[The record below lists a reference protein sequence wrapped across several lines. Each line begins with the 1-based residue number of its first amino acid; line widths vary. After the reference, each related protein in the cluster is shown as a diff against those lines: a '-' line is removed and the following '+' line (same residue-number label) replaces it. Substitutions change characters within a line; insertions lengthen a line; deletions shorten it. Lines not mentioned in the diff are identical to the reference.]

1 MIDIKFLNKKTYF
14 AFHEEFIGVV
24 KKYYRS
30 KIDDMDILDDSAHH
44 RLCISEKIVKKSE
57 SFLVDTTPKA
67 SEENETT
74 PRYTLSVNTPVLS
87 NLKRPREDETRLSMA
102 SNRCFNCDKD
112 THGLRDCPEPRNMS
126 KIRKARN
133 DFNRRELRYH
143 DDNDESSLV
152 PGKLSDELKVA
163 LGLSGNQIPLHVYK
177 MRLYGYPPGW
187 LEDAKVQHSGLQLFT
202 GNDSK
207 VRDEREKAFKF
218 DVQKIHEF
226 PGFNVPPEGQFVD
239 KFRLLN
245 VPPMMPEHSKDYF
258 IKALGAQVING
269 YKKRKLNDRNVDS
282 TVCDE
287 VEMEI
292 ADDDDDEVIPLG
304 QTCYPEP
311 PPPGEEESEEGEISS
326 DNNSQSS
333 QDLERKKLKLL
344 NAIAAEEDPQQ
355 STKSRSCIDPVI
367 IENSENENRDN
378 SAKDIDIHEGHV
390 EATVFGT
397 PVLPS
402 FSPFEILPAGDNFME
417 GVSDVIAFEN
427 LAESTGKY
435 DNLRELIKKVRT
447 FQKKHQEE

>member
-1 MIDIKFLNKKTYF
+1 MD
-14 AFHEEFIGVV
+14 VV

-30 KIDDMDILDDSAHH
+30 KIDDMDILDDSAHN

-57 SFLVDTTPKA
+57 SFLVDTTPK
-67 SEENETT
+67 SSNENETT
-74 PRYTLSVNTPVLS
+74 PRYTSLNTPVLS
-87 NLKRPREDETRLSMA
+87 NLKRPREEEPRLSMS
-102 SNRCFNCDKD
+102 SNKCFNCDKD
-112 THGLRDCPEPRNMS
+112 THGLRDCPEPRNMN
-126 KIRKARN
+126 KIRRARN

-143 DDNDESSLV
+143 DDNDEYSSSLV
-152 PGKLSDELKVA
+152 PGKLSDDLKVA

-187 LEDAKVQHSGLQLFT
+187 LEEAKIQHSGLQLFT
-202 GNDSK
+202 GNESVND
-207 VRDEREKAFKF
+207 DREKAFKF

-245 VPPMMPEHSKDYF
+245 VPPMLPEHSKEFF

-269 YKKRKLNDRNVDS
+269 YKKRKLRDSNVDS

-292 ADDDDDEVIPLG
+292 ADDDDEEMIPLG
-304 QTCYPEP
+304 KTCYQEP
-311 PPPGEEESEEGEISS
+311 PPPGEESEDGEISS

-333 QDLERKKLKLL
+333 LDLEKKKQTLL
-344 NAIAAEEDPQQ
+344 NALAAEDEPQ
-355 STKSRSCIDPVI
+355 SSKTRNCIDPVI

-378 SAKDIDIHEGHV
+378 SAKDIDVGHV
-390 EATVFGT
+390 ETTVFGT

-402 FSPFEILPAGDNFME
+402 FSPFEILPAGDNFMS

-435 DNLRELIKKVRT
+435 ENMRELIKKVRS
-447 FQKKHQEE
+447 FQKQHQQE

>member
-1 MIDIKFLNKKTYF
+1 MLIDIKFLNKKTYF
-14 AFHEEFIGVV
+14 AFHEEFIDVV

-57 SFLVDTTPKA
+57 SFLIDTTPKA
-67 SEENETT
+67 SDENETT
-74 PRYTLSVNTPVLS
+74 PRYTSLNTPVLS
-87 NLKRPREDETRLSMA
+87 NLKRPREDEARVSMA
-102 SNRCFNCDKD
+102 SNRCFNCDKG
-112 THGLRDCPEPRNMS
+112 THSLRDCPEPRNMN

-143 DDNDESSLV
+143 DDNDELSSLV

-177 MRLYGYPPGW
+177 MRVYGYPPGW

-202 GNDSK
+202 GDESVN
-207 VRDEREKAFKF
+207 DEREKAFKF
-218 DVQKIHEF
+218 DVQKIHDF
-226 PGFNVPPEGQFVD
+226 PGFNVQPEGQFVD

-245 VPPMMPEHSKDYF
+245 VPPMMNEHSKEFF

-269 YKKRKLNDRNVDS
+269 YKKRKLRDSNVDS

-292 ADDDDDEVIPLG
+292 ADDDDDDEVIPLG
-304 QTCYPEP
+304 RTCYQEP
-311 PPPGEEESEEGEISS
+311 LPPGEEEQEEESEDGEISS
-326 DNNSQSS
+326 DNNSRSS
-333 QDLERKKLKLL
+333 LDLEKKKQKLL
-344 NAIAAEEDPQQ
+344 NAIAAEDEPPR
-355 STKSRSCIDPVI
+355 TSCIDPVI

-378 SAKDIDIHEGHV
+378 STKDLDVGHV
-390 EATVFGT
+390 ETTVFGT

-402 FSPFEILPAGDNFME
+402 FSPFEILPGGDNFME

-435 DNLRELIKKVRT
+435 ENMRELIKKVRS
-447 FQKKHQEE
+447 FQKKHQQE